1 MGVTIV
7 ISVAQQ
13 EHNEAAASEE
23 RRAEALFYTAIQN
36 FSHPQEARP
45 ARKELCLSL
54 D

>member
-7 ISVAQQ
+7 ISVIQQ
-13 EHNEAAASEE
+13 EHNEAAASGK

-36 FSHPQEARP
+36 FTHPQEARP
-45 ARKELCLSL
+45 AQKKLCLSL